1 MRTYDPSD
9 LGYNIYRAMT
19 GRKSPNT
26 EPTSFA
32 DALGWFVKAA
42 GGNVSAAARLAGVPR
57 RTFRDWTEGKGLG
70 PRSAARRAE
79 VRRSATISERA
90 ARFGTRR
97 EARIRASESLAGATV
112 TGAYNYDVNNG
123 AKGER
128 KPIQIGEYLSDDAG
142 EQLADAFMNGASPA
156 ELREVFASCLT
167 EDATGF
173 YERTMAL
180 PPTDNHGWTVSNVT
194 L

>member
-1 MRTYDPSD
+1 VREYDSGD
-9 LGYNIYRAMT
+9 LGYQLYRAMT

-32 DALGWFVKAA
+32 DALVWFTKAA

-79 VRRSATISERA
+79 VKRSATISERM
-90 ARFGTRR
+90 ARIGTRR
-97 EARIRASESLAGATV
+97 EARLRTSESLAGATV
-112 TGAYNYDVNNG
+112 TGFYNYDGKSND
-123 AKGER
+123 R
-128 KPIQIGEYLSDDAG
+128 RPILIGDYLSDNAG
-142 EQLADAFMNGASPA
+142 DELVDAFMSGASPA
-156 ELREVFASCLT
+156 ELREVFAANLT
-167 EDATGF
+167 NDATGF

-180 PPTDNHGWTVSNVT
+180 PPTSDHGWTVSHVK